1 MESLFPR
8 GDLSGPRDR
17 AMSGYLLIHKGDM
30 RLCKLDGHLDHKAEF
45 GFSILGELS
54 DPTRQW
60 ATINLRVPMTGKIL
74 LLKSFS
80 RDVD

>member
-1 MESLFPR
+1 
-8 GDLSGPRDR
+8 
-17 AMSGYLLIHKGDM
+17 M